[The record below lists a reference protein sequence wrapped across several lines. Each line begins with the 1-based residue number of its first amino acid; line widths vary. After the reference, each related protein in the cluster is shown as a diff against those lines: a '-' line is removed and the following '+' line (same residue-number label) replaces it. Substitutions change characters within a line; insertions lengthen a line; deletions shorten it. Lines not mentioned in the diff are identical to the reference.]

1 MRLRS
6 GSPWKCGGLKKDA
19 DQDGPRVL
27 SAAITP
33 RGSSQARPRPDAL
46 KRGAEGR
53 RVWLVNAGKGL
64 VQAGGAGRTEQHRS
78 RRAPAYRRGAPT
90 PCWNPCPSILS
101 ALVHHP
107 ATTTPLFIFFA
118 PSYPTPHDRSIHPH
132 PQADLLTAVLLQ
144 PLPALGSPVAPPDP
158 ARPWSPQIPA
168 QTGGEGRE
176 DNPQRCAAAPPHAW
190 AGRGSDPA
198 PSA

>member
-53 RVWLVNAGKGL
+53 RVWLVHAEKGL
-64 VQAGGAGRTEQHRS
+64 V
-78 RRAPAYRRGAPT
+78 RGEGLDT
-90 PCWNPCPSILS
+90 PQGSSLLARCTYTLLEPVCPSILS

-107 ATTTPLFIFFA
+107 ATTIPLFIFIA
-118 PSYPTPHDRSIHPH
+118 PSCPTPHARSIHPH
-132 PQADLLTAVLLQ
+132 PQADLLTVVVLQ

-158 ARPWSPQIPA
+158 ARPWSPQIPR
-168 QTGGEGRE
+168 TERRGG
-176 DNPQRCAAAPPHAW
+176 A
-190 AGRGSDPA
+190 RGQPTALRSRA
-198 PSA
+198 PSRLGGAWL